1 MTWIHDNEPFGTLI
15 LTAHF
20 KILRAPFVVPHS
32 PGAFYLFRGN
42 CRQPPA
48 KLARL
53 RLYHFSIVPD
63 RRASTSENV
72 TFAFLSIISQSTIR
86 SAICCGCGYIDFVYF
101 YFDQFKFKIQMS
113 STNRRCISF
122 YPFHNNATIACI
134 DTISVG
140 LPLVANATAYFFEK
154 LLFFFASCI
163 STNISQHSLRHKPPF
178 EPPHHR
184 RLCFVVSLLFLF
196 VLNAS
201 STVCCVSPTLYSLL
215 NESFFFRFVSII
227 RITSSS
233 HRCAFVDLFFVCLF
247 WFIFADE

>member
-1 MTWIHDNEPFGTLI
+1 M
-15 LTAHF
+15 
-20 KILRAPFVVPHS
+20 VPHS
-32 PGAFYLFRGN
+32 PGAFYLFRGD

-63 RRASTSENV
+63 RRALTSENV

-86 SAICCGCGYIDFVYF
+86 SALCCGCGYIDLCIFISINLNSKFKWVQQIDDAFHFIHSTATQQLHVSTQSLSVYRSLPMQPHIFLKNF
-101 YFDQFKFKIQMS
+101 YFFS
-113 STNRRCISF
+113 
-122 YPFHNNATIACI
+122 
-134 DTISVG
+134 
-140 LPLVANATAYFFEK
+140 
-154 LLFFFASCI
+154 SCI

-215 NESFFFRFVSII
+215 NESFFFSFRLHHSHHFII
-227 RITSSS
+227 SQMRLCWS
-233 HRCAFVDLFFVCLF
+233 FFVCLF
-247 WFIFADE
+247 WFIFADEWARALRYRHTKKMNV